1 MCERRSQVRLEDK
14 ISIVTGAA
22 SGIGKATAMLFGEE
36 GSTVISA
43 DIDIEGAQKTVE
55 EMQKRGHSA
64 QAARVDLSDTG
75 DIEKMVSDIVKKYG
89 NIHILVNNAGVFSKV
104 QIPDM
109 TEKEWD
115 RVMNVNLKGA
125 FFLSKEVFP
134 YMIKQQYGKIVN
146 VSSLSAKRGGFTSGI
161 NYGVS
166 KAGLISVTKYMAN
179 YGGKYGINVN
189 SIVPGFVDTDMFRN
203 HPQEK
208 KEAVIRSI
216 PIGRIAR
223 TDEVAKAILF
233 LVSEDSGYITGEIMD
248 INGGVLMD

>member
-1 MCERRSQVRLEDK
+1 MKLENK

-22 SGIGKATAMLFGEE
+22 SGIGKATAILFGEE
-36 GSTVISA
+36 GSTVVAA
-43 DIDIEGAQKTVE
+43 DIDIDGARETVNVMRE
-55 EMQKRGHSA
+55 NGCKAYPRK
-64 QAARVDLSDTG
+64 VDLSDIV
-75 DIEKMVSDIVKKYG
+75 DIQSMVSEIIEKFG
-89 NIHILVNNAGVFSKV
+89 GIHILVNNAGVFSKV

-115 RVMNVNLKGA
+115 RVMNINLKGA

-134 YMIKQQYGKIVN
+134 GMIKQQYGKIVN
-146 VSSLSAKRGGFTSGI
+146 ISSLSAKRGGVTSGI

-179 YGGKYGINVN
+179 FGGRHGINVN
-189 SIVPGFVDTDMFRN
+189 AIVPGFVDTGMFQS
-203 HPQEK
+203 HPEEK
-208 KEAVIRSI
+208 KKAVIKSI

-223 TDEVAKAILF
+223 TEEIAKAIMF
-233 LVSEDSGYITGEIMD
+233 LSSEDSDYITGEILD

>member
-1 MCERRSQVRLEDK
+1 MRLEDK

-36 GSTVISA
+36 GSSVIVA
-43 DIDIEGAQKTVE
+43 DIDIEGAQKTAQ
-55 EMQKRGHSA
+55 EMHEKGCNA
-64 QAARVDLSDTG
+64 FAVKVDLSDVGDIKKTVS
-75 DIEKMVSDIVKKYG
+75 DIEKKFGS
-89 NIHILVNNAGVFSKV
+89 IHILVNNAGVFSNV
-104 QIPDM
+104 RIPDM
-109 TEKEWD
+109 TEEEWD
-115 RVMNVNLKGA
+115 RVMDVDLKGA
-125 FFLSKEVFP
+125 FFLSKEVLP
-134 YMIKQQYGKIVN
+134 VMIKQHYGKIVN

-179 YGGKYGINVN
+179 YGGRHGINVN

-203 HPQEK
+203 HSQEK
-208 KEAVIRSI
+208 KEAVIKSI

-233 LVSEDSGYITGEIMD
+233 LVSEDSAYITGEIMD

>member
-1 MCERRSQVRLEDK
+1 VKLEDR

-22 SGIGKATAMLFGEE
+22 SGIGKATAILFGEE
-36 GSTVISA
+36 GSNVIAA
-43 DIDIEGAQKTVE
+43 DIDIEGAQKTADE
-55 EMQKRGHSA
+55 IHKKGHKA
-64 QAARVDLSDTG
+64 LAVKVDLSDIS
-75 DIEKMVSDIVKKYG
+75 DIQRTVSDIVKEFG
-89 NIHILVNNAGVFSKV
+89 SIHILVNNAGVFSNV

-109 TEKEWD
+109 TEEEWD

-134 YMIKQQYGKIVN
+134 VMTKQKYGKIVN

-179 YGGKYGINVN
+179 YGGRHGINVN
-189 SIVPGFVDTDMFRN
+189 SIVPGFVDTEMFQR
-203 HPQEK
+203 HSQEK
-208 KEAVIRSI
+208 QEAVIKSI
-216 PIGRIAR
+216 PIGRIAS
-223 TDEVAKAILF
+223 TEEVAKAILF
-233 LVSEDSGYITGEIMD
+233 LVSEDSAYITGEIMD